1 MSNKMYDILKN
12 IALIILPA
20 LATLYLTVAQIWGLP
35 YGEQVAATIT
45 ALDVF
50 LGAIL
55 KVSSINYAKKQE
67 AEEKI
72 TEAVKIKDSIN

>member
-20 LATLYLTVAQIWGLP
+20 IATLYLTVAQIWGLP

-45 ALDVF
+45 AIDAF

-67 AEEKI
+67 AEAKI
-72 TEAVKIKDSIN
+72 AEAVKIKESIK